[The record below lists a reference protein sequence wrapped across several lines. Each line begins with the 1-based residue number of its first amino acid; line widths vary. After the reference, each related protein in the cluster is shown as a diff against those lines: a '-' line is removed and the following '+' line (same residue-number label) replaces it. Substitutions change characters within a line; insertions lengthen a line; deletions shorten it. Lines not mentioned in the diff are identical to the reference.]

1 MHRQDYSHNLYNHK
15 ILELEECRG
24 SLVIIFK
31 MTSHIKGK
39 CIDFRFIIADF
50 LKMLDFMLL
59 QLKQCQESLGI
70 PQLESQIINIVLFLG
85 KPCLNRSGDDRA
97 RERREAGSACK
108 IITFQS
114 LKRDTKKN
122 WDPSDYSLRPRRI
135 SAWDIFKKGFYFV
148 LGYVCSVA
156 QLCLTLQP
164 HGL

>member
-1 MHRQDYSHNLYNHK
+1 MQTITNIDIPKMILEVLLIKLKNRKLYIKKILPKLITHRQDYSHNLYNHK

-39 CIDFRFIIADF
+39 WIDFRFIIADF

-59 QLKQCQESLGI
+59 QLKQYQESLGV

-85 KPCLNRSGDDRA
+85 KRCLNRSGNGGT
-97 RERREAGSACK
+97 RETREAGSACK
-108 IITFQS
+108 ITTFQS

-122 WDPSDYSLRPRRI
+122 WDSSD
-135 SAWDIFKKGFYFV
+135 
-148 LGYVCSVA
+148 
-156 QLCLTLQP
+156 
-164 HGL
+164 